1 MIQRKIE
8 EKLKYYVTKYPV
20 VTVTGPRQSGKTKL
34 IKNCFPDYHYISFED
49 PDMLNIAKEDPRL
62 FLRNYPDKTIIDEV
76 QRFPEFFSYLQTHVD
91 NEGKEGLYILSG
103 SHNFLLMEK
112 ISQTLS
118 GRTAILKLMPFSYK
132 EIAGQGKASDNIDE
146 VIYKGLYPR
155 IFDKTL
161 KPEDFY
167 PFYIQTYLERDVR
180 LLINITD
187 MSLFIRFLKLCAG
200 RTGQLLNLSSLAN
213 ECGISQPTAKAWL
226 SVLEASYIIYCLYP
240 YYKNFNK
247 RLVKSPKLYFFDT
260 GLACSLLGLKDT
272 QQLSTHYMRGALF
285 ENHIITEYI
294 KSKFNNIEEPDVYFW
309 RDNTGNE
316 IDMIFEEGNTLKA
329 IEIKSGATYRQ
340 DFFKGILFWEKMNG
354 KENTNAVVYG
364 GDISLSTTSGQLIAW
379 KDWV

>member
-20 VTVTGPRQSGKTKL
+20 VTVTGPRQSGKTTL

-91 NEGKEGLYILSG
+91 NLGKEGLYILSG

-272 QQLSTHYMRGALF
+272 QQLNTHYMRGALF

-294 KSKFNNIEEPDVYFW
+294 KSKFNNVEEPDIYFW

-329 IEIKSGATYRQ
+329 VEIKSGTTYRQ

-354 KENTNAVVYG
+354 KEDTNAVVYG
-364 GDISLSTTSGQLIAW
+364 GDISLSTPSGRLIAW